1 MAALAVRLA
10 HVWQMRLSPFFTLL
24 MGDSRSYDEWARRIA
39 GGEWIGHDVFYQ
51 APLYPYF
58 LGVLY
63 AIGGHHLLLV
73 RIVQAILGS
82 SACVFLALAGER
94 FFSKRVGLAA
104 GLILALYAPAIFFD
118 ALIQK
123 STFDVFFVCL
133 ALWLIARIVSVRLKA
148 DTTSDSRA
156 TTSERNLSVRGVR
169 LQPDQTRDLSW
180 LALGLAIGA
189 LTLTRE
195 NAIVFTVVIAVW
207 AATFAA
213 EDANAAAHTN
223 TRRAQ
228 RPPRLSWTRA
238 GRVLAA
244 FLAGV
249 AIVVVPVAI
258 RNSLV
263 GGGFYVTTS
272 QFGPNFYIGNNPRSD
287 GTYQSLRYGRGAPEY
302 ERQDATEIAE
312 RATGRTLTPAEVSG
326 YWTDRALDFITGRP
340 ADWLR
345 LIARKTALLLN
356 RTEMLDTESQESH
369 AEWSLPLRI
378 GGVVGHF
385 GVLVPLAVLGLV
397 VSWRDRSRLAVLY
410 AMLIAYAVSVVLFY
424 VFARYRYP
432 LVPFLILFAAAGIV
446 EVAAAI
452 RAALKGGPYGKESAG
467 DQPAVRAALK
477 GGPYDE
483 PGTATRR
490 GRPSGRPIVA
500 RLGLAVAAVTAIVT
514 NWPILSADMNRAV
527 TEHNVGAA
535 LQSERRYDEAI
546 THYQR
551 AIGLRP
557 DYAPAYNNLASA
569 LNSLG
574 RTGDAIA
581 AYQDALRLQPDYP
594 EAHYN
599 LGNALLAAGKRDEA
613 AAHFQA
619 ALPSMAGSADVHN
632 NLGIALMAEGKATDA
647 IGEFRKAVELEPDSA
662 RAQRNLGDALAT
674 TGARA
679 EGIAH
684 MRRAVALE
692 PDHASFHYDLGSALL
707 EAGSHDA
714 AIAELHAALR
724 LDPKSVEAHNNLGI
738 ALGSQGKFD
747 EAIAEFQTAL
757 KIDPHSAD
765 AQRNLAT
772 ALAARRR

>member
-1 MAALAVRLA
+1 LSRYLAIFMAALVVRLT

-39 GGEWIGHDVFYQ
+39 GGEWIGHEGFYQ

-58 LGVLY
+58 LGVVY
-63 AIGGHHLLLV
+63 AIGGHRLLLV
-73 RIVQAILGS
+73 RILQAVLGS
-82 SACVFLALAGER
+82 AACVFLALAGER

-118 ALIQK
+118 TLIQK
-123 STFDVFFVCL
+123 STLDVFFVCL
-133 ALWLIARIVSVRLKA
+133 ALWLIARIVE
-148 DTTSDSRA
+148 SRTA
-156 TTSERNLSVRGVR
+156 ENAEHAEKNFSLRFLRAPRFWYVE
-169 LQPDQTRDLSW
+169 W

-195 NAIVFTVVIAVW
+195 NAIVWTIVIAVW
-207 AATFAA
+207 AAASPA
-213 EDANAAAHTN
+213 EHAESAERTR

-228 RPPRLSWTRA
+228 RLSTSAGSWRA
-238 GRVLAA
+238 LAA

-249 AIVVVPVAI
+249 AIVVLPVAI

-312 RATGRTLTPAEVSG
+312 RATGRTLTPGEVSG

-345 LIARKTALLLN
+345 LIARKTALLVN

-410 AMLIAYAVSVVLFY
+410 AMLIAYAASVVLFY

-452 RAALKGGPYGKESAG
+452 RAALKGGPY
-467 DQPAVRAALK
+467 
-477 GGPYDE
+477 DE

-490 GRPSGRPIVA
+490 GRPSGRPTVA

-535 LQSERRYDEAI
+535 LQSEGRDDEAI

-551 AIGLRP
+551 AIGLQP
-557 DYAPAYNNLASA
+557 DYAPAFNNLASS

-574 RTGDAIA
+574 RTGEAIA

-632 NLGIALMAEGKATDA
+632 NLGIAWMADGKVTDA

-662 RAQRNLGDALAT
+662 KAQRNLGDALAT

-684 MRRAVALE
+684 MQRAVALE
-692 PDHASFHYDLGSALL
+692 PDNASFHYDLGSALL

-714 AIAELHAALR
+714 AIAELRAALR
-724 LDPKSVEAHNNLGI
+724 LDPKSAEAHNNLGI
-738 ALGSQGKFD
+738 ALGSQGKID